1 MNSKLPQPYSIY
13 VIIPAFDEERS
24 IEHVLEDLPRDFLEE
39 VIVVD
44 NNSKDATAEKARSKG
59 ATVLHETEQGY
70 GAACLKGLS
79 YVRAKHPLPEKTII
93 AFLDG
98 DYSDYPEQIYRV
110 VKPIVSGQSEMVIGS
125 RRLGKAEKGS
135 LTPQQIFGNWLATY
149 MIRVMYHFKYTDL
162 GPFRAIRWSALEQ
175 IGMVDRNYGWTVEMQ
190 VKALKKGLKVSEVPV
205 DYKKRIGVS
214 KVSGTLK
221 GTLMAG
227 YKIIITILKYSK
239 SN

>member
-1 MNSKLPQPYSIY
+1 VPQPYSIY
-13 VIIPAFDEERS
+13 IIIPAFDEEQS
-24 IEHVLEDLPRDFLEE
+24 IGHVLDDIPRDHVEE
-39 VIVVD
+39 IIVVN
-44 NNSKDATAEKARSKG
+44 NNSKDATAEKAAAHG
-59 ATVLHETEQGY
+59 ATVLDENEQGY
-70 GAACLKGLS
+70 GAACLKGLAH
-79 YVRAKHPLPEKTII
+79 VRSKQPDPVKTII

-98 DYSDYPEQIYRV
+98 DYSDYPEQMYRV
-110 VKPIVSGQSEMVIGS
+110 IKPIVEGQADMVIGS
-125 RRLGKAEKGS
+125 RRLGTAEKGS

-162 GPFRAIRWSALEQ
+162 GPFRAIRWDALET

-190 VKALKKGLKVSEVPV
+190 VKALKKGLNVSEVPV
-205 DYKKRIGVS
+205 DYKQRIGTS

-227 YKIIITILKYSK
+227 YKIITTILRYSR

>member
-1 MNSKLPQPYSIY
+1 VPQPYSIY
-13 VIIPAFDEERS
+13 IIIPAFDEEQS
-24 IEHVLEDLPRDFLEE
+24 IGHVLNDIPRDHVEE
-39 VIVVD
+39 IIVVN
-44 NNSKDATAEKARSKG
+44 NNSKDATAEKAAAYG
-59 ATVLHETEQGY
+59 ATVLDENEQGY
-70 GAACLKGLS
+70 GAACLKGLA
-79 YVRAKHPLPEKTII
+79 YVRSKQPDPVKTII

-98 DYSDYPEQIYRV
+98 DYSDYPEQMYRV
-110 VKPIVSGQSEMVIGS
+110 IKPIVEGQADMVIGS

-162 GPFRAIRWSALEQ
+162 GPFRAIRWDALET

-190 VKALKKGLKVSEVPV
+190 VKALKKGLNVSEVPV
-205 DYKKRIGVS
+205 DYKQRIGTS

-227 YKIIITILKYSK
+227 YKIITTILRYSR